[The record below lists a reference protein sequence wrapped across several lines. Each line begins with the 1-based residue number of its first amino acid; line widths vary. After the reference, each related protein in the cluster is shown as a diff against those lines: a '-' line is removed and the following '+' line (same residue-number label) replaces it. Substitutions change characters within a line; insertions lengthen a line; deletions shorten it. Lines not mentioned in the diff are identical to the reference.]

1 MKVFLDTNV
10 LVAAFATRGLCSDL
24 LRLVLTEHQLL
35 VTKVLIRE
43 LDRVLDSKIGLPA
56 ARRNEVIEFLAGYLA
71 PETGPAPA
79 TISAR
84 DADDIEVVRSAM
96 AAGAEI
102 LVTGDRDLL
111 AADLA
116 LPVVTPR
123 GFWDVLRART
133 TGSAEV
139 HEP

>member
-35 VTKVLIRE
+35 ITRVLIRE
-43 LDRVLDSKIGLPA
+43 LDRVLDGKIGLPA
-56 ARRNEVIEFLAGYLA
+56 ARRTEVIEFLAGYLA

-79 TISAR
+79 TISVR
-84 DADDIEVVRSAM
+84 DADDIEVVRSPM

-111 AADLA
+111 AADLP

-123 GFWDVLRART
+123 GFWDVLRAGP
-133 TGSAEV
+133 TGPAEV